1 MKITFAAY
9 KEKEKIVKGKSKEV
23 KEAKQLTTDEILFDR
38 LKLLRRKIA
47 VKENVP
53 AYIIFSDATLLQL
66 ANEKPNTK
74 NELLS
79 IQGIG
84 MQKSE
89 SYGEEFITLIKQFT
103 QDLEPKK
110 STYDETFELIKSGIS
125 IEAIATIR
133 NMALTTIYSHVAK
146 LYLDGYPI
154 KIENYIT
161 EEDIDKIEKVLPDFE
176 STIQLKPI
184 YETLNGEIDYGII
197 RLTLSYLERKNK

>member
-1 MKITFAAY
+1 
-9 KEKEKIVKGKSKEV
+9 
-23 KEAKQLTTDEILFDR
+23 
-38 LKLLRRKIA
+38 
-47 VKENVP
+47 
-53 AYIIFSDATLLQL
+53 
-66 ANEKPNTK
+66 
-74 NELLS
+74 
-79 IQGIG
+79 